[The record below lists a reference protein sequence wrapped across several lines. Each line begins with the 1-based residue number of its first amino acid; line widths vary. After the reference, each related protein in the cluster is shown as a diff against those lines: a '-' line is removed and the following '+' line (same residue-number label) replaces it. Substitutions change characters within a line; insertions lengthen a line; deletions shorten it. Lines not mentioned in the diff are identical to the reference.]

1 VARVR
6 ITPDLASI
14 VSFEHAGVRLPVR
27 MRRRGAGRRQ
37 QLRRM
42 AGEVTREEV
51 WNLRDASFTL
61 AEGEALA
68 IVGHRESGR
77 DPLLRLA
84 AGTLVPDEG
93 TVQRRVPVVPVIG
106 VGRALGRNYTVRQ
119 NIYLVGGLLGMTPE
133 MVAERLPQIIK
144 DAGLDGMVDK
154 YLGDTPGRVRG
165 PLAWTIAMATEGR
178 AFAISEAMVVGDPA
192 YQERCWK
199 IIEAK
204 RADGVSFLVT
214 SEREAH
220 LLRFCERAL
229 LLDEDRII
237 DDTTVESALEQ
248 LHHLKRH
255 EHAAGLAQEE
265 LADEDDDELL

>member
-1 VARVR
+1 MARVHM
-6 ITPDLASI
+6 TPDLAS
-14 VSFEHAGVRLPVR
+14 VVAFDNAGVRLPVR
-27 MRRRGAGRRQ
+27 QRRRGGGRRQ
-37 QLRRM
+37 RLRRM

-51 WNLRDASFTL
+51 WSLRDASFEL

-84 AGTLVPDEG
+84 AGTLLPDEG
-93 TVQRRVPVVPVIG
+93 AVRRRVPVVPVIG
-106 VGRALGRNYTVRQ
+106 VGRALGRSYTVRQ
-119 NIYLVGGLLGMTPE
+119 NIYLIGGLLGMTPE
-133 MVAERLPQIIK
+133 MVGERLPRIVK
-144 DAGLDGMVDK
+144 DAGLDGMVDR

-165 PLAWTIAMATEGR
+165 PLAWTIAMAVEGR
-178 AFAISEAMVVGDPA
+178 AYAISEAMVVGDPA

-199 IIEAK
+199 VIEAK

-214 SEREAH
+214 SEREEH

-229 LLDEDRII
+229 LLDDDRVI
-237 DDTTVESALEQ
+237 DDTSVEDALEQ
-248 LHHLKRH
+248 LHQLKRH
-255 EHAAGLAQEE
+255 KHDRGLEQEE

>member
-1 VARVR
+1 VARVHLA
-6 ITPDLASI
+6 PDLTS
-14 VSFEHAGVRLPVR
+14 VVEFDGAGVRLPVR
-27 MRRRGAGRRQ
+27 QRRRGGGRRQ
-37 QLRRM
+37 RLRRM

-51 WNLRDASFTL
+51 WSLQDASFEL

-77 DPLLRLA
+77 DSLLRLA
-84 AGTLVPDEG
+84 AGTLLPDEG
-93 TVQRRVPVVPVIG
+93 VVRRRVPVVPVIG

-133 MVAERLPQIIK
+133 MVAEKVPSIVK

-154 YLGDTPGRVRG
+154 YLADTPGRVRG

-178 AFAISEAMVVGDPA
+178 AYAISEAMVVGDPT

-204 RADGVSFLVT
+204 RAEGVSFLVT
-214 SEREAH
+214 SEREEH

-229 LLDEDRII
+229 LLDGAQII
-237 DDTTVESALEQ
+237 DDTAVEDALEK
-248 LHHLKRH
+248 LHLLKRH
-255 EHAAGLAQEE
+255 KQDTGLVQEE